1 METAHEPVGV
11 VRFGV
16 FEVDLRAAELRKHG
30 IRIKLQEQPFQI
42 LSLLIDRQGDV
53 VTRDELRHR
62 LWPDH
67 TFVDFDRSLNKAMT
81 KLRSALGDSAES
93 PRYIETLYR
102 RGYRLL
108 APVTFH
114 AERLRP
120 HLAPA
125 THLQLEEEA
134 ALHASHASEAVVS
147 QSSRR
152 PRLLL
157 GISAAVLLVSGVAFY
172 FRSFRGPISGASAS
186 PVPRRSVAVLGFQNL
201 SQDPR
206 EAWLSTALS
215 EWLTTELSAG
225 DQLRTIPAE
234 SVARMRIELSL
245 PSSAV
250 FEPGSLERIRKD
262 LGTDLVVAG
271 SYATLNGDSG
281 DQIRVDVHLQDAQ
294 TGETLEALSE
304 TGTESN
310 LFELVSKAGQQLRS
324 RLGIRA
330 VTREE
335 EAAVAVELPSN
346 PEAARLY
353 SEGLERLR
361 DFDSLA
367 ARDLFQK
374 AVSAEPGFALSHAA
388 LAAAWQNLGYDQ
400 NAGAEAKQAF
410 DLSAKLARAD
420 RLLVEGRY
428 RAASRDWEKAI
439 EIYRALFEFFPDNLD
454 YGLALA
460 DAQVSGEKGPDA
472 LATTESLRQLPA
484 PLRDDP
490 RIDLAESHAAESQ
503 GDYRKSFLCSARAA
517 EKARASGA
525 SLLLAHALLD
535 EAWAAEN
542 LGDFG
547 KVSPAIE
554 EARNIASSAHDQALA
569 ATATTTEAIFLQN
582 EGDFAGAKQR
592 YAQAL
597 SLEQKIG
604 NLKGV
609 AAGFDNLGDA
619 FLYLGDVASA
629 QKSYENSAATYKKI
643 GHQDGIGLADTG
655 LGDVLLATGHP
666 GEAAQKYSEALDI
679 CRALGDR
686 SKAAAA
692 LLGLGRA
699 QRAMGDLS
707 AAFRSE
713 SEAKANYAS
722 IGDTLSTARAELN
735 LARLQLDNRQFTEA
749 AAAAKNAV
757 AQFERLRSL
766 ADAGNAYVLLS
777 DVLLSQSNVLEARKM
792 IGLAA
797 QAAQSSHQR
806 ELSLL
811 AEVGAAR
818 VQASS
823 ATSADLAAS
832 EARLARAIDE
842 ATRSGFAVAALEA
855 RLALASVQLNSK
867 SRAVGIAALRAL
879 QQDASRSG
887 LVLIAQKAAAL
898 QTGHA
903 ALVSSDYH
911 PRPE

>member
-114 AERLRP
+114 AERPRP
-120 HLAPA
+120 HLPPAPYPN
-125 THLQLEEEA
+125 LEQELVIHVPPAAEA
-134 ALHASHASEAVVS
+134 LAS
-147 QSSRR
+147 QRSRR
-152 PRLLL
+152 PGLLL
-157 GISAAVLLVSGVAFY
+157 GIAASVLVIAGAALY
-172 FRSFRGPISGASAS
+172 FRPLRGAISGASAS

-201 SQDPR
+201 SHDPR
-206 EAWLSTALS
+206 ETWLSTALS

-245 PSSAV
+245 PNAAI
-250 FEPGSLERIRKD
+250 FEPASLERIRKD

-271 SYATLNGDSG
+271 SYATLNAESG
-281 DQIRVDVHLQDAQ
+281 DQIRVDIRLQDTQ
-294 TGETLEALSE
+294 TGETLDALSE

-310 LFELVSKAGQQLRS
+310 LFELVSKAGQRLRS

-346 PEAARLY
+346 PDAARLY

-361 DFDSLA
+361 DFDSLT

-374 AVSAEPGFALSHAA
+374 AISAEPGFALSHAA

-400 NAGAEAKQAF
+400 KADAEAKQAF
-410 DLSAKLARAD
+410 DLSARLSRAD

-428 RAASRDWEKAI
+428 RAASRDWEKAT
-439 EIYRALFEFFPDNLD
+439 EIYRALVEFFPDNLD

-472 LATTESLRQLPA
+472 LATTESLRQLAA

-490 RIDLAESHAAESQ
+490 RIDLAEGHAAESQ

-554 EARNIASSAHDQALA
+554 EARNIASAAHDQALV

-597 SLEQKIG
+597 SLDQKIG

-629 QKSYENSAATYKKI
+629 QKSYEDSAATYKKI

-666 GEAAQKYSEALDI
+666 GEAVQKYSEALDI

-686 SKAAAA
+686 SKTAAA

-707 AAFRSE
+707 SAVHSE
-713 SEAKANYAS
+713 SKAKTDYES
-722 IGDTLSTARAELN
+722 IGDTLNVARAELN
-735 LARLQLDNRQFTEA
+735 LGRLDLDNQRLAEA
-749 AAAAKNAV
+749 AAAARNAV
-757 AQFERLRSL
+757 AQFEKLHSL

-777 DVLLSQSNVLEARKM
+777 EILLARSNVPDAQKM
-792 IGLAA
+792 IALAT

-811 AEVGAAR
+811 AQVGAAR

-823 ATSADLAAS
+823 ATAADLSAS
-832 EARLARAIDE
+832 EARLARAVDE

-855 RLALASVQLNSK
+855 RLALASIQLNSQ
-867 SRAVGIAALRAL
+867 SGAARIAALRTV
-879 QQDASRSG
+879 QQDASRFG

-903 ALVSSDYH
+903 AVVSRD
-911 PRPE
+911 

>member
-11 VRFGV
+11 VRFGI
-16 FEVDLRAAELRKHG
+16 FEVDLRAAELRKQG

-42 LSLLIDRQGDV
+42 LSLLIERQGDV
-53 VTRDELRHR
+53 VTREELRHR

-81 KLRSALGDSAES
+81 KLRFALGDSAES

-114 AERLRP
+114 AERPRP
-120 HLAPA
+120 HSSAAAHPYA
-125 THLQLEEEA
+125 EEA
-134 ALHASHASEAVVS
+134 VSHDPHVSATVVS
-147 QSSRR
+147 DHPRR
-152 PRLLL
+152 PGLVF
-157 GISAAVLLVSGVAFY
+157 GIAASVLLVAGAAFY
-172 FRSFRGPISGASAS
+172 LSPSRTTIFGAFAS
-186 PVPRRSVAVLGFQNL
+186 RASRRSVAVLGFQNL
-201 SQDPR
+201 SQDPH

-234 SVARMRIELSL
+234 SVARMHIELSL
-245 PSSAV
+245 PNAAI
-250 FEPGSLERIRKD
+250 FEPASLERIRKD

-271 SYATLNGDSG
+271 SYATLNAASG
-281 DQIRVDVHLQDAQ
+281 DQIRVDIRLQDTQ
-294 TGETLEALSE
+294 TGETLDALSE

-310 LFELVSKAGQQLRS
+310 LFELVSRAGQELRS
-324 RLGIRA
+324 RLGVRA

-346 PEAARLY
+346 PDAARLY

-361 DFDSLA
+361 DFDALA
-367 ARDLFQK
+367 ARDLLQK
-374 AVSAEPGFALSHAA
+374 AIAAEPGFALSHAA

-400 NAGAEAKQAF
+400 SAGAEAKQAF
-410 DLSAKLARAD
+410 DLSSKLSRGN

-428 RAASRDWEKAI
+428 HAASRDWEKAI

-460 DAQVSGEKGPDA
+460 DAQVSGEKGSDA
-472 LATTESLRQLPA
+472 LATIETLRRLPA
-484 PLRDDP
+484 PVRNDP
-490 RIDLAESHAAESQ
+490 RIDLAEGHAAESQ
-503 GDYRKSFLCSARAA
+503 GDYRRSFLCSTRAA

-525 SLLLAHALLD
+525 SLLRAHALLD
-535 EAWAAEN
+535 QAWAAEN

-547 KVSPAIE
+547 NVSPAIE
-554 EARNIASSAHDQALA
+554 EARNIASAAHDQAVV

-582 EGDFAGAKQR
+582 EGNFGGAKQR
-592 YAQAL
+592 YEQAL
-597 SLEQKIG
+597 ALDQKIG
-604 NLKGV
+604 YLKGV
-609 AAGFDNLGDA
+609 AAGFDDLGDA
-619 FLYLGDVASA
+619 FLFLGDVATSR
-629 QKSYENSAATYKKI
+629 KSYEDSVATYKKI

-655 LGDVLLATGHP
+655 LGDVLLVTGHP
-666 GEAAQKYSEALDI
+666 SDAAHKYSEALEI

-707 AAFRSE
+707 AAVRTE
-713 SEAKANYAS
+713 SEAKADYES
-722 IGDTLSTARAELN
+722 IGDTLNIARSELN
-735 LARLQLDNRQFTEA
+735 LGRLELDNQQLTEA
-749 AAAAKNAV
+749 AAAAKTA
-757 AQFERLRSL
+757 AGQFESLRSL

-777 DVLLSQSNVLEARKM
+777 EIVLAQNNVAEARRM
-792 IGLAA
+792 IAMAG
-797 QAAQSSHQR
+797 QAVQSSHQR

-811 AEVGAAR
+811 AEIGAAR
-818 VQASS
+818 VQAYS
-823 ATSADLAAS
+823 AKAPDVAAS
-832 EARLARAIDE
+832 EAKLAQAIDE
-842 ATRSGFAVAALEA
+842 ASRSGFAVAALEA
-855 RLALASVQLNSK
+855 RLALAALQLNSQ
-867 SRAVGIAALRAL
+867 SHAAGIAALRAL
-879 QQDASRSG
+879 QLDAARSG

-898 QTGHA
+898 QTGRA
-903 ALVSSDYH
+903 AVASTEYSS
-911 PRPE
+911 RPE

>member
-1 METAHEPVGV
+1 METAHEPAGV

-16 FEVDLRAAELRKHG
+16 FEVDLRVAELRKHG

-53 VTRDELRHR
+53 VTREELRHR

-114 AERLRP
+114 AERPRP
-120 HLAPA
+120 HLPSA
-125 THLQLEEEA
+125 THATLEQERVVHVSPAAEA
-134 ALHASHASEAVVS
+134 GAGQRS
-147 QSSRR
+147 QR
-152 PRLLL
+152 PGLLL
-157 GISAAVLLVSGVAFY
+157 GIAASVVLIAGAALY
-172 FRSFRGPISGASAS
+172 LRPFRGAISGASAS

-201 SQDPR
+201 SQDAR

-225 DQLRTIPAE
+225 DQLRTISAE

-245 PSSAV
+245 PNAAI

-281 DQIRVDVHLQDAQ
+281 DQIRVDIRLQDTQ

-361 DFDSLA
+361 DFDSLT

-374 AVSAEPGFALSHAA
+374 AISVEPGFALSHAA

-410 DLSAKLARAD
+410 DLSAKLSRAD

-439 EIYRALFEFFPDNLD
+439 EIYGALVEFFPDNLD

-460 DAQVSGEKGPDA
+460 EAQVSGEKGPDA

-484 PLRDDP
+484 PLREDP
-490 RIDLAESHAAESQ
+490 RIDLAEGHAAESQ

-554 EARNIASSAHDQALA
+554 EARNIASAAHDQALV

-597 SLEQKIG
+597 SLDQKIG

-629 QKSYENSAATYKKI
+629 QRSYEDSVATYKKI
-643 GHQDGIGLADTG
+643 GHQDGIGLANTG

-666 GEAAQKYSEALDI
+666 GEAIQKYSEALDI
-679 CRALGDR
+679 CGALGDR
-686 SKAAAA
+686 SKTAAA

-699 QRAMGDLS
+699 QRAIGDLS
-707 AAFRSE
+707 SAVRSE
-713 SEAKANYAS
+713 SKAKTEYES
-722 IGDTLSTARAELN
+722 IGDTLNAARAELN
-735 LARLQLDNRQFTEA
+735 LGRLDLDNQQLAEA
-749 AAAAKNAV
+749 AAAARNA
-757 AQFERLRSL
+757 AGQFEKLHSL

-777 DVLLSQSNVLEARKM
+777 EILLARSNISDARKM
-792 IGLAA
+792 IALAM

-811 AEVGAAR
+811 AQVGAAR
-818 VQASS
+818 VQAFT
-823 ATSADLAAS
+823 ATAADLSAS
-832 EARLARAIDE
+832 EARLARTVDE
-842 ATRSGFAVAALEA
+842 ATRSGFAVAAFEA
-855 RLALASVQLNSK
+855 RLALASVQLNSQ
-867 SRAVGIAALRAL
+867 SRAARVAALRTL

-887 LVLIAQKAAAL
+887 LDLIAHKAAAL
-898 QTGHA
+898 QSGA
-903 ALVSSDYH
+903 AVVSRD
-911 PRPE
+911 